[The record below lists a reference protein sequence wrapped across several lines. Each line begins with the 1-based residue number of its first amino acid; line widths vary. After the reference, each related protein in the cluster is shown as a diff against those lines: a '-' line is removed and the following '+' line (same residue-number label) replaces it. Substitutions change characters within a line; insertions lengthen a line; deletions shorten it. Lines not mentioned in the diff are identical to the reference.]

1 VKPVK
6 ELDLEASIPRCQTLD
21 SKAALIFGAAYLSPS
36 DEAFGARS
44 APVEIPE
51 ETPPESVDGAE
62 EGRGKLKVPHSIGRQ
77 GVEHGIQQHNPAT

>member
-51 ETPPESVDGAE
+51 ET
-62 EGRGKLKVPHSIGRQ
+62 SIFRQ
-77 GVEHGIQQHNPAT
+77 KWDTYFETERVEYKSCFQYFFRTSSSARN

>member
-51 ETPPESVDGAE
+51 ETPPESVDGPE
-62 EGRGKLKVPHSIGRQ
+62 KGRGKLNSPHSIGR
-77 GVEHGIQQHNPAT
+77 